1 MAERKKDYQVGYGRP
16 PKQHQFQKGVSGNPS
31 GRPKG
36 SKNIS
41 QIVELVCREHVTVKG
56 QNGQTIRMPKMQA
69 VMMQLLNQALRGE
82 LKATR
87 TCFQILRMSPT

>member
-1 MAERKKDYQVGYGRP
+1 MAEREEEHGVGYGRP
-16 PKQHQFQKGVSGNPS
+16 PKKQHQFQKGVSGNARWS
-31 GRPKG
+31 PKG

-56 QNGQTIRMPKMQA
+56 QNGQTIRMGNLQA

-87 TCFQILRMSPT
+87 TCLRMLPPT